1 MAKRFFV
8 QRFGLGARLGTMA
21 VVAVLGAALAAP
33 AVLAQ
38 GFGFGRQGGGMFD
51 SFFSPFSPPRSAPVD
66 RPAADFTRAPP
77 PRKLD
82 NQPNDNVL
90 VLGDSMADWLA
101 YGLEDALGD
110 SPDLA
115 VVRKHRAS
123 AGLIHYDPRNETQD
137 WAHVAREAIAATK
150 PKFVVM
156 MLGLNDRQAIRER
169 VQPSRAAAAANSTTP
184 PPLVPQTP
192 DLAAP
197 PNAADAERGP
207 PDEPA
212 SVPEPPSKP
221 GALRTY
227 EFRTEEWAEQ
237 YSRRID
243 ATLAA
248 LKSGGVPVFWVGL
261 PSIRGPKSTS
271 DMLYLNDLF
280 RTRAEKAGVTY
291 IDVWDGFVDD
301 GGRYMVQGP
310 DFEGQTRRLRVS
322 DGVHFTKAGARK
334 LAHYVEREI
343 RRAMTHGLEPVA
355 LPMGEPQ
362 PAPSA
367 VAPGAMAAR
376 PLAGPAVSL
385 TSLTGAGQDLAGA
398 GNTGPVFG
406 TKSASRVM
414 VNGDA
419 ITAPAGRSDDF
430 KWPRRGIAP
439 FGTDPAVATTSDP
452 AVAPTPPAPPAAVVA
467 DTKPADA
474 KSSRKATRNS
484 SQSQNQGRRNSARSQ
499 RSYSGR

>member
-1 MAKRFFV
+1 
-8 QRFGLGARLGTMA
+8 
-21 VVAVLGAALAAP
+21 
-33 AVLAQ
+33 
-38 GFGFGRQGGGMFD
+38 
-51 SFFSPFSPPRSAPVD
+51 
-66 RPAADFTRAPP
+66 
-77 PRKLD
+77 
-82 NQPNDNVL
+82 
-90 VLGDSMADWLA
+90 
-101 YGLEDALGD
+101 
-110 SPDLA
+110 
-115 VVRKHRAS
+115 
-123 AGLIHYDPRNETQD
+123 
-137 WAHVAREAIAATK
+137 VAREAIAATK

-362 PAPSA
+362 PAPNT

-439 FGTDPAVATTSDP
+439 FGTDPVVATTTDP
-452 AVAPTPPAPPAAVVA
+452 VIAAEPPPPPPVTAAAEAKPTDA
-467 DTKPADA
+467 KPARR
-474 KSSRKATRNS
+474 STRQSRN
-484 SQSQNQGRRNSARSQ
+484 RRNSHRE
-499 RSYSGR
+499 R